1 MPALSRRAG
10 RARPLGSVAW
20 SLAKRI
26 APWALAVVVLA
37 LIAHEATRV
46 DWPQVGHAMAQVPP
60 RALAIAAVLALIS
73 HALFSSYD
81 LVARHQTGHRLSTPR
96 TLGIA
101 AVCYAF
107 NLNFGSL
114 VGALA
119 MKLRLYARAGL
130 RAHEVARIIVVAI
143 LTNWLGYLAL
153 GGAVLAVAP
162 PPLPPQIT
170 LTESTLRAIG
180 AAMVGMAV
188 AYLLLCAWRHGREF
202 GWRGHRFAWPSLRV
216 ALWQLAVSMLNWALM
231 GVVVWVLLRQA
242 APYTTV
248 LAVLLLAAIAGVA
261 THVPAGLGVIEAVFV
276 ACLGSAL
283 PPAHVLAALLSY
295 RALYY
300 LVPLALASI
309 AYAAAEATRRRTA
322 SLRGA

>member
-1 MPALSRRAG
+1 VSAVSRSARVARLGPA
-10 RARPLGSVAW
+10 AW
-20 SLAKRI
+20 ALVKRI
-26 APWALAVVVLA
+26 APWALALLVLT

-46 DWPQVGHAMAQVPP
+46 DWPQVRHALAQLPP
-60 RALAIAAVLALIS
+60 RVLALAALLALLS

-130 RAHEVARIIVVAI
+130 RAGEVARIIVVAI
-143 LTNWLGYLAL
+143 VTNWLGYLAL
-153 GGAVLAVAP
+153 GGAVLALAT
-162 PPLPPQIT
+162 PPLPPQVT
-170 LTESTLRAIG
+170 LSEPAVRAIG
-180 AAMVGMAV
+180 AAMAAV
-188 AYLLLCAWRHGREF
+188 AFAYLLLCAWRHGREF
-202 GWRGHRFAWPSLRV
+202 SWRGQRFAWPTLRV

-231 GVVVWVLLRQA
+231 GVVVWVLLGQA

-276 ACLGSAL
+276 ASLGGAL
-283 PPAHVLAALLSY
+283 PTAHVLAALLSY
-295 RALYY
+295 RAVYY

-309 AYAAAEATRRRTA
+309 GYAWVEAQRRR
-322 SLRGA
+322 SLVR

>member
-1 MPALSRRAG
+1 MSTVSRTARAARLGPTAWAL
-10 RARPLGSVAW
+10 V
-20 SLAKRI
+20 KRI
-26 APWALAVVVLA
+26 APWALALLVLT

-46 DWPQVGHAMAQVPP
+46 DWPQVRHALAQVPP
-60 RALAIAAVLALIS
+60 RVLALAAVLALLS

-130 RAHEVARIIVVAI
+130 RAGEVARIIVVAI
-143 LTNWLGYLAL
+143 VTNWLGYLAL
-153 GGAVLAVAP
+153 GGAVLALAP
-162 PPLPPQIT
+162 PPLPPQIA
-170 LTESTLRAIG
+170 LSEPAVRAIG
-180 AAMVGMAV
+180 AAMVGVAL

-202 GWRGHRFAWPSLRV
+202 SWRGQRFAWPSLRV

-231 GVVVWVLLRQA
+231 GVVVWVLLGQA

-276 ACLGSAL
+276 ASLGGAL
-283 PPAHVLAALLSY
+283 PTAHVLAALLSY
-295 RALYY
+295 RAVYY
-300 LVPLALASI
+300 LAPLAVASI
-309 AYAAAEATRRRTA
+309 GYAWVEAQRRR
-322 SLRGA
+322 SRVR

>member
-1 MPALSRRAG
+1 VSAVSRSARVARLGPA
-10 RARPLGSVAW
+10 AW
-20 SLAKRI
+20 ALVKRI
-26 APWALAVVVLA
+26 APWALALLVLT

-46 DWPQVGHAMAQVPP
+46 DWPQVRHALARLPP
-60 RALAIAAVLALIS
+60 RVLALAALLALLS

-130 RAHEVARIIVVAI
+130 RAGEAARIIVVAI
-143 LTNWLGYLAL
+143 VTNWLGYFAL
-153 GGAVLAVAP
+153 GGTVLALAPP
-162 PPLPPQIT
+162 PPLPPQIA
-170 LTESTLRAIG
+170 LSEAAVRAIG
-180 AAMVGMAV
+180 AAMVGVAL
-188 AYLLLCAWRHGREF
+188 AYLLLCARRHGREI
-202 GWRGHRFAWPSLRV
+202 GWRGQRLAWPTLRI
-216 ALWQLAVSMLNWALM
+216 ALWQLAVSTLNWALM
-231 GVVVWVLLRQA
+231 GAVVWVLLGQA

-276 ACLGSAL
+276 ASLGGAL
-283 PPAHVLAALLSY
+283 PTAHVLAALLSY
-295 RALYY
+295 RAVYY
-300 LVPLALASI
+300 LAPLALASI
-309 AYAAAEATRRRTA
+309 GYAWVEAQRRR
-322 SLRGA
+322 SLVR